1 VLTEDLLQQQA
12 AAERE
17 HAPADG
23 IPATPAPDAQ
33 SLLGPD
39 IAKTR

>member
-1 VLTEDLLQQQA
+1 MEDLQHQQVA
-12 AAERE
+12 ADHPPTE
-17 HAPADG
+17 G
-23 IPATPAPDAQ
+23 IPDTPAPDAQ